1 MEKLKID
8 KKLYDIVSVDKS
20 GNLLTVV
27 FDGSFPTEILD
38 SNFDL
43 LTSGKKVCAK
53 LSGFNTVYKT
63 EDIDGKTKVIFSNDG
78 SVYTEEP
85 EKDENVEIEL
95 TEEEKAKIEKQ
106 NKICKNKNEIS
117 ALKNELSQ
125 DDSFFIECIE
135 ATLAGEDL
143 PYKVGEIKD
152 KYSKRAKIR
161 EQIKTLETKLA
172 KLEVK

>member
-106 NKICKNKNEIS
+106 NKIS

-143 PYKVGEIKD
+143 PYKVGEIKN